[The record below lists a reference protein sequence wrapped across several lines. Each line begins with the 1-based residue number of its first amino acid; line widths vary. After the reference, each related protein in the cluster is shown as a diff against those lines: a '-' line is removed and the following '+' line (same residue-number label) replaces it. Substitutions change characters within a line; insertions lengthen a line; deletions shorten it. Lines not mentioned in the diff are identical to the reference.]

1 VRRKLFTGPIGQPVT
16 LSTTRRP
23 KSAFPGERPLK
34 LSLNKYSPQPK
45 HDVTVEITRVL
56 RATKREEQQS

>member
-1 VRRKLFTGPIGQPVT
+1 
-16 LSTTRRP
+16 
-23 KSAFPGERPLK
+23 LK